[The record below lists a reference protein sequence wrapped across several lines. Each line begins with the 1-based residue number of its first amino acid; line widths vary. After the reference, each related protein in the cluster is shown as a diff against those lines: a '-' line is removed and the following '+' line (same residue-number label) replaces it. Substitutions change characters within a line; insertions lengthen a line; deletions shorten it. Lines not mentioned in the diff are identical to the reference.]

1 MNLSKYST
9 LIFDCDGVLLNSNFK
24 KSEAYRKAALDFGAS
39 PHQADQLVQYH
50 IENTG
55 ISRYVKFE
63 YFIKEILN
71 DEFLES
77 NFSSLVTLLNKHVLQ
92 ILKDCEIAE
101 GLFEL
106 REYTKNQNWMVMSGG
121 DQNEVRQ
128 VLREKKID
136 HFFNWGIYGSPT
148 SKIDIVENQ
157 LNNNLNF
164 RPVIFFGDSKY
175 DIEVAKKFN
184 LDFVFVYEWTD
195 FKLWKDEIDK
205 SKIQFVKKIS
215 DLMV

>member
-39 PHQADQLVQYH
+39 PNQADQLVQYH

-157 LNNNLNF
+157 LNTNLNF

-195 FKLWKDEIDK
+195 FKLWKMK
-205 SKIQFVKKIS
+205 LTKVRFS
-215 DLMV
+215 L